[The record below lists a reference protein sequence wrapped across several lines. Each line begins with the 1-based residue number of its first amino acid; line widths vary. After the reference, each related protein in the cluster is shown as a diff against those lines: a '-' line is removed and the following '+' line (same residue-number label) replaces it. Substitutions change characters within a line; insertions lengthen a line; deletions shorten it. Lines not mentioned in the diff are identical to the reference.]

1 MQQENRRATESARPL
16 PSAGWRSD
24 SWRTPAVVLI
34 CGCLISMVGFGPRS
48 TLGFFL
54 TPMSHDQGWGREV
67 FALSVAIQTLLYG
80 AAQPFSGAIADRFGT
95 VRVIIAGTLLYAA
108 GIFMMAHAATPETLF
123 LSSGVLIGFGLSGCS
138 FNLVL
143 SSFGKLL
150 PESWRSLAFG
160 AGTASGSFGQFLFS
174 PLAVGLIDTLGWRTT
189 LEVFAGLLLLIVPLA
204 FAIATPRSDAPQT
217 SLRSLGKDESQTS
230 LRSLRQ
236 DDSQTSLS
244 GLRQNES
251 DQTSIP
257 SLRKDDPPQ
266 TSVRS
271 LRTAEAAPSATQ
283 IQNYKQAL
291 AEALGHRSYILLV
304 LGFFTCGFQLGFVT
318 LHLPSY
324 LIDRGLSAEVGGWTL
339 GVIGLFNIVG
349 AMTSGWLGGRMPKRY
364 ILVVIYF
371 ARALAVVFLITMPA
385 SPAVALIYGA
395 VTGLLWLSSVPPT
408 AGLVAVMFGTRWMAM
423 LFGIAFFSHQVGGF
437 LGVYLG
443 GLLYEHT
450 GSYDIVWWLGVLF
463 GVLSAV
469 INLPIVEKPVVRP
482 ALAAG

>member
-1 MQQENRRATESARPL
+1 M
-16 PSAGWRSD
+16 
-24 SWRTPAVVLI
+24 I
-34 CGCLISMVGFGPRS
+34 GFGPRA

-108 GIFMMAHAATPETLF
+108 GIFMMAHASTPETLF

-138 FNLVL
+138 FNLVI

-174 PLAVGLIDTLGWRTT
+174 PLAVGLIDTVGWRTT
-189 LEVFAGLLLLIVPLA
+189 LEIFAGLLLLIVPLA
-204 FAIATPRSDAPQT
+204 FAIATPRSDAAPA
-217 SLRSLGKDESQTS
+217 SPR
-230 LRSLRQ
+230 
-236 DDSQTSLS
+236 
-244 GLRQNES
+244 GLRQPES
-251 DQTSIP
+251 ET
-257 SLRKDDPPQ
+257 
-266 TSVRS
+266 
-271 LRTAEAAPSATQ
+271 APSMEQ
-283 IQNYKQAL
+283 IQTYRQAL

-324 LIDRGLSAEVGGWTL
+324 LIDRGLSAQVGGWTL

-349 AMTSGWLGGRMPKRY
+349 AMLSGWLGGRMPKRY
-364 ILVVIYF
+364 ILAVIYF
-371 ARALAVVFLITMPA
+371 ARALAVVFLVTMPA

-443 GLLYEHT
+443 GLLYERT

-469 INLPIVEKPVVRP
+469 INLPIVEKPVARP
-482 ALAAG
+482 AMA

>member
-1 MQQENRRATESARPL
+1 
-16 PSAGWRSD
+16 
-24 SWRTPAVVLI
+24 
-34 CGCLISMVGFGPRS
+34 VG
-48 TLGFFL
+48 
-54 TPMSHDQGWGREV
+54 
-67 FALSVAIQTLLYG
+67 
-80 AAQPFSGAIADRFGT
+80 
-95 VRVIIAGTLLYAA
+95 
-108 GIFMMAHAATPETLF
+108 
-123 LSSGVLIGFGLSGCS
+123 
-138 FNLVL
+138 N
-143 SSFGKLL
+143 
-150 PESWRSLAFG
+150 
-160 AGTASGSFGQFLFS
+160 
-174 PLAVGLIDTLGWRTT
+174 
-189 LEVFAGLLLLIVPLA
+189 
-204 FAIATPRSDAPQT
+204 
-217 SLRSLGKDESQTS
+217 
-230 LRSLRQ
+230 LRQ
-236 DDSQTSLS
+236 LD
-244 GLRQNES
+244 
-251 DQTSIP
+251 
-257 SLRKDDPPQ
+257 
-266 TSVRS
+266 RS
-271 LRTAEAAPSATQ
+271 PEAAPSATQ

-364 ILVVIYF
+364 ILAGIYF

-443 GLLYEHT
+443 GLFYEHT

-469 INLPIVEKPVVRP
+469 INLPIIEKPVARLAP
-482 ALAAG
+482 A

>member
-1 MQQENRRATESARPL
+1 
-16 PSAGWRSD
+16 
-24 SWRTPAVVLI
+24 
-34 CGCLISMVGFGPRS
+34 MVGFGPRS

-108 GIFMMAHAATPETLF
+108 GIFMMAHASTPETLF

-174 PLAVGLIDTLGWRTT
+174 PLAVGLIDTVGWRTT

-217 SLRSLGKDESQTS
+217 SLRSLGKDDSQTSLRSLRQDESQTSVRSLRQDESQTS

-236 DDSQTSLS
+236 DDSQTSVS
-244 GLRQNES
+244 N
-251 DQTSIP
+251 
-257 SLRKDDPPQ
+257 
-266 TSVRS
+266 

-364 ILVVIYF
+364 ILAVIYF
-371 ARALAVVFLITMPA
+371 ARALAVVFLITLPA

-395 VTGLLWLSSVPPT
+395 ATGLLWLSSVPPT

-469 INLPIVEKPVVRP
+469 INLPIVEKPVARLAMAP
-482 ALAAG
+482 A

>member
-1 MQQENRRATESARPL
+1 
-16 PSAGWRSD
+16 
-24 SWRTPAVVLI
+24 
-34 CGCLISMVGFGPRS
+34 
-48 TLGFFL
+48 
-54 TPMSHDQGWGREV
+54 V

-80 AAQPFSGAIADRFGT
+80 IAQPFSGAIADRFGT

-138 FNLVL
+138 FNLVI

-174 PLAVGLIDTLGWRTT
+174 PLAVGLIDTVGWRTT

-204 FAIATPRSDAPQT
+204 FAIATPRSDAPA
-217 SLRSLGKDESQTS
+217 
-230 LRSLRQ
+230 
-236 DDSQTSLS
+236 
-244 GLRQNES
+244 
-251 DQTSIP
+251 
-257 SLRKDDPPQ
+257 Q

-271 LRTAEAAPSATQ
+271 LRKLDSEQTSARSPRKLDPAADAALSAAQ

-324 LIDRGLSAEVGGWTL
+324 LIDRGLSAQVGGWTL

-349 AMTSGWLGGRMPKRY
+349 AMLSGWLGGRMPKRY
-364 ILVVIYF
+364 ILAVIYF
-371 ARALAVVFLITMPA
+371 ARALAVVFLITLPA

-395 VTGLLWLSSVPPT
+395 ATGLLWLSSVPPT

-443 GLLYEHT
+443 GLLYERT

-463 GVLSAV
+463 GVLSAL
-469 INLPIVEKPVVRP
+469 INLPIVEKPVPRQAP
-482 ALAAG
+482 APA

>member
-1 MQQENRRATESARPL
+1 MQQENRPGTGSARPL
-16 PSAGWRSD
+16 PSGGWRSD

-217 SLRSLGKDESQTS
+217 SVRSLRKDDSQTS
-230 LRSLRQ
+230 VRSLRK

-251 DQTSIP
+251 DQTS
-257 SLRKDDPPQ
+257 L
-266 TSVRS
+266 RS

-364 ILVVIYF
+364 ILAVIYF
-371 ARALAVVFLITMPA
+371 ARALVVVFLITMPA

-469 INLPIVEKPVVRP
+469 INLPIVEKPVARLAMAP
-482 ALAAG
+482 A

>member
-1 MQQENRRATESARPL
+1 MQRRQVTNC
-16 PSAGWRSD
+16 D
-24 SWRTPAVVLI
+24 
-34 CGCLISMVGFGPRS
+34 
-48 TLGFFL
+48 
-54 TPMSHDQGWGREV
+54 
-67 FALSVAIQTLLYG
+67 
-80 AAQPFSGAIADRFGT
+80 
-95 VRVIIAGTLLYAA
+95 
-108 GIFMMAHAATPETLF
+108 
-123 LSSGVLIGFGLSGCS
+123 
-138 FNLVL
+138 
-143 SSFGKLL
+143 K
-150 PESWRSLAFG
+150 
-160 AGTASGSFGQFLFS
+160 
-174 PLAVGLIDTLGWRTT
+174 
-189 LEVFAGLLLLIVPLA
+189 
-204 FAIATPRSDAPQT
+204 
-217 SLRSLGKDESQTS
+217 

-236 DDSQTSLS
+236 D
-244 GLRQNES
+244 ES
-251 DQTSIP
+251 
-257 SLRKDDPPQ
+257 Q

-271 LRTAEAAPSATQ
+271 LRQDESQTSASSPRTAEAAPSATQ

-364 ILVVIYF
+364 ILAVIYF
-371 ARALAVVFLITMPA
+371 ARALAVVFLITLPA

-395 VTGLLWLSSVPPT
+395 ATGLLWLSSVPPT

-469 INLPIVEKPVVRP
+469 INLPIVEKPVARLAMAP
-482 ALAAG
+482 A

>member
-1 MQQENRRATESARPL
+1 
-16 PSAGWRSD
+16 
-24 SWRTPAVVLI
+24 
-34 CGCLISMVGFGPRS
+34 MVGFGPRA

-54 TPMSHDQGWGREV
+54 TPMSTANGWGREV

-108 GIFMMAHAATPETLF
+108 GIFMMAHASTPETLF

-138 FNLVL
+138 FNLVI

-174 PLAVGLIDTLGWRTT
+174 PLAVGMIDTVGWRTT

-204 FAIATPRSDAPQT
+204 FAIATPRSDAAPA
-217 SLRSLGKDESQTS
+217 SPR
-230 LRSLRQ
+230 
-236 DDSQTSLS
+236 
-244 GLRQNES
+244 GLRQPDSE
-251 DQTSIP
+251 T
-257 SLRKDDPPQ
+257 
-266 TSVRS
+266 
-271 LRTAEAAPSATQ
+271 APSVEQ
-283 IQNYKQAL
+283 IQTYKQAL

-324 LIDRGLSAEVGGWTL
+324 LIDRGLSAQVGGWTL

-349 AMTSGWLGGRMPKRY
+349 AMLSGWLGGRMPKRY
-364 ILVVIYF
+364 ILAVIYF
-371 ARALAVVFLITMPA
+371 ARALAVVFLVTMPA
-385 SPAVALIYGA
+385 SPAVALVYGA

-443 GLLYEHT
+443 GLLYEQT

-469 INLPIVEKPVVRP
+469 INLPIVEKPVARP
-482 ALAAG
+482 AMA

>member
-1 MQQENRRATESARPL
+1 
-16 PSAGWRSD
+16 
-24 SWRTPAVVLI
+24 
-34 CGCLISMVGFGPRS
+34 MVGFGPRS

-204 FAIATPRSDAPQT
+204 FAIATPHSDAPAQT
-217 SLRSLGKDESQTS
+217 SVRSLRQDESQTS
-230 LRSLRQ
+230 LRSLHQ
-236 DDSQTSLS
+236 DESQTSV
-244 GLRQNES
+244 R
-251 DQTSIP
+251 
-257 SLRKDDPPQ
+257 SLRKDDSQ
-266 TSVRS
+266 TNVRS

-349 AMTSGWLGGRMPKRY
+349 AMTSGWLGGHMPKRY
-364 ILVVIYF
+364 ILAVIYF

-469 INLPIVEKPVVRP
+469 INLPIVEKPVAR
-482 ALAAG
+482 LATA

>member
-1 MQQENRRATESARPL
+1 MQQENRPESGSVPPL
-16 PSAGWRSD
+16 SSVDRRLE
-24 SWRTPAVVLI
+24 SWRTPAVILA
-34 CGCLISMVGFGPRS
+34 CGCLISMIGFGPRS

-54 TPMSHDQGWGREV
+54 TPMSTAHGWGREV

-80 AAQPFSGAIADRFGT
+80 IAQPFSGAIADRFGT

-138 FNLVL
+138 FNLVI

-174 PLAVGLIDTLGWRTT
+174 PLAVGLVDTVGWRTT

-204 FAIATPRSDAPQT
+204 FAIATPRSDAPAPT
-217 SLRSLGKDESQTS
+217 SA
-230 LRSLRQ
+230 RSLRKL
-236 DDSQTSLS
+236 DSEQTSARS
-244 GLRQNES
+244 
-251 DQTSIP
+251 P
-257 SLRKDDPPQ
+257 RKLDP
-266 TSVRS
+266 
-271 LRTAEAAPSATQ
+271 AADAAPSAAQ

-324 LIDRGLSAEVGGWTL
+324 LIDRGLSAQVGGWTL

-349 AMTSGWLGGRMPKRY
+349 AMLSGWLGGRMPKRY
-364 ILVVIYF
+364 ILAVIYF
-371 ARALAVVFLITMPA
+371 ARALAVVFLITLPA

-395 VTGLLWLSSVPPT
+395 ATGLLWLSSVPPT

-443 GLLYEHT
+443 GLLYERT

-463 GVLSAV
+463 GVLSAL
-469 INLPIVEKPVVRP
+469 INLPIVEKPVARLAP
-482 ALAAG
+482 APA

>member
-1 MQQENRRATESARPL
+1 M
-16 PSAGWRSD
+16 
-24 SWRTPAVVLI
+24 I
-34 CGCLISMVGFGPRS
+34 GFGPRS

-54 TPMSHDQGWGREV
+54 TPMSTAHGWGREV

-80 AAQPFSGAIADRFGT
+80 IAQPFSGAIADRFGT

-138 FNLVL
+138 FNLVI

-174 PLAVGLIDTLGWRTT
+174 PLAVGLVDTVGWRTT
-189 LEVFAGLLLLIVPLA
+189 LEIFAGLLLLIVPLA
-204 FAIATPRSDAPQT
+204 FAIATPRSDAPAPT
-217 SLRSLGKDESQTS
+217 SA
-230 LRSLRQ
+230 RSLRKL
-236 DDSQTSLS
+236 DSEQTSARS
-244 GLRQNES
+244 
-251 DQTSIP
+251 P
-257 SLRKDDPPQ
+257 RKLDP
-266 TSVRS
+266 
-271 LRTAEAAPSATQ
+271 AADAAPSAAQ

-324 LIDRGLSAEVGGWTL
+324 LIDRGLSAQVGGWTL

-349 AMTSGWLGGRMPKRY
+349 AMLSGWLGGRMPKRY
-364 ILVVIYF
+364 ILAVIYF
-371 ARALAVVFLITMPA
+371 TRALAVVFLITLPA

-395 VTGLLWLSSVPPT
+395 ATGLLWLSSVPPT

-443 GLLYEHT
+443 GLLYERT

-463 GVLSAV
+463 GVLSAL
-469 INLPIVEKPVVRP
+469 INLPIVEKPVARLAP
-482 ALAAG
+482 APA

>member
-1 MQQENRRATESARPL
+1 
-16 PSAGWRSD
+16 
-24 SWRTPAVVLI
+24 
-34 CGCLISMVGFGPRS
+34 
-48 TLGFFL
+48 
-54 TPMSHDQGWGREV
+54 
-67 FALSVAIQTLLYG
+67 
-80 AAQPFSGAIADRFGT
+80 
-95 VRVIIAGTLLYAA
+95 
-108 GIFMMAHAATPETLF
+108 MMAHASTPETLF

-138 FNLVL
+138 FNLVI

-174 PLAVGLIDTLGWRTT
+174 PLAVGMIDTVGWRTT

-204 FAIATPRSDAPQT
+204 FAIATPRSDAPA
-217 SLRSLGKDESQTS
+217 
-230 LRSLRQ
+230 
-236 DDSQTSLS
+236 
-244 GLRQNES
+244 
-251 DQTSIP
+251 
-257 SLRKDDPPQ
+257 Q

-271 LRTAEAAPSATQ
+271 LRQGELTSPGGLRQPDPETAPSVEQ
-283 IQNYKQAL
+283 IQTYKQAL

-318 LHLPSY
+318 LHLPAY
-324 LIDRGLSAEVGGWTL
+324 LIDRGLSAQVGGWTL

-349 AMTSGWLGGRMPKRY
+349 AMLSGWLGGRMPKRY
-364 ILVVIYF
+364 ILAVIYF
-371 ARALAVVFLITMPA
+371 ARALAVVFLVTMPA

-443 GLLYEHT
+443 GLLYERT

-469 INLPIVEKPVVRP
+469 INLPIVERPVAR
-482 ALAAG
+482 LATA